1 MSIPTTETK
10 PDGFHSA
17 VRPQAR
23 NIREMIETA
32 GPVQQRA
39 FLSSLIERSSVSNK
53 YLVQLLL
60 SAVLLTVGLFGN
72 LPLLIFVA
80 AVCAPVLNP
89 LLGIVTAGSKPDL
102 KHLLKS
108 TVFTLLTLVVFF
120 GVGWLTYRINPAVL
134 EQLRSSSFFSLNPTR
149 LEWLVLVVVSI
160 LSAWLFLYRTSFP
173 PVIPSTI
180 LVYLI
185 FLPVTFAGLLFAQGQ
200 DSSFLTILASVG
212 LLLCVCL
219 LLMILTFWVI
229 GFRPRRA
236 AGWLLFS
243 ALMLASALL
252 IFEVRASSPI
262 TAQLGPD
269 TSKAVLVSEPTLEPT
284 ALPSSTPAPSL
295 TPEPSPPTPPTET
308 ALPSDTPEPTE
319 VPTLAVQMARVIAES
334 GLVVRENPDTAAL
347 ILAYLNYGTE
357 VIILG
362 ESISEQGINW
372 EKIELSDGTVGWSTA
387 QFLEKLSEDN

>member
-134 EQLRSSSFFSLNPTR
+134 EQLRSSSFF
-149 LEWLVLVVVSI
+149 
-160 LSAWLFLYRTSFP
+160 LSTP
-173 PVIPSTI
+173 P
-180 LVYLI
+180 
-185 FLPVTFAGLLFAQGQ
+185 GWNGWCW
-200 DSSFLTILASVG
+200 
-212 LLLCVCL
+212 LLC
-219 LLMILTFWVI
+219 
-229 GFRPRRA
+229 
-236 AGWLLFS
+236 
-243 ALMLASALL
+243 
-252 IFEVRASSPI
+252 
-262 TAQLGPD
+262 
-269 TSKAVLVSEPTLEPT
+269 
-284 ALPSSTPAPSL
+284 
-295 TPEPSPPTPPTET
+295 
-308 ALPSDTPEPTE
+308 
-319 VPTLAVQMARVIAES
+319 
-334 GLVVRENPDTAAL
+334 
-347 ILAYLNYGTE
+347 
-357 VIILG
+357 
-362 ESISEQGINW
+362 
-372 EKIELSDGTVGWSTA
+372 
-387 QFLEKLSEDN
+387 QFLVPGCFCIAPVFPR